1 MWQQGLLA
9 AHGRRGGGGELANTP
24 ATLTCTHAHPP
35 AAQDVWVNNAAL
47 SQGVRA
53 PLANTPATELAAIV
67 DTNLVGGW
75 VGGLLLLAWVLTF
88 THAPPPPPCQLGALL
103 GARAAIARMS
113 GQPGGGRVFLV
124 DGNGSWGNPTPGN
137 AAYGVCTGCTRLGRL
152 RVEGWLGV
160 RCVHWVH

>member
-88 THAPPPPPCQLGALL
+88 THAPPLPPTHPHAPPPPPLPPPASWARCW
-103 GARAAIARMS
+103 ARA
-113 GQPGGGRVFLV
+113 P
-124 DGNGSWGNPTPGN
+124 P
-137 AAYGVCTGCTRLGRL
+137 L
-152 RVEGWLGV
+152 RA
-160 RCVHWVH
+160 